1 MRSFKIV
8 NGGDFDNDGVVK
20 HLCEEPAQYPGCSG
34 TRCLRD
40 NVSGK
45 QIVFLIYH
53 TISDG

>member
-8 NGGDFDNDGVVK
+8 NGGDFDNDGVVR

-40 NVSGK
+40 NVSG
-45 QIVFLIYH
+45 
-53 TISDG
+53 T